1 MGVSGTTISVTFGVF
16 VVVLSRKYVIV
27 QNWAIYI
34 LVMEVTDIRQTKH
47 TNNIYLFEL
56 QLKQIFEIE
65 ENIAMIRRRSEFY
78 S

>member
-34 LVMEVTDIRQTKH
+34 LVMEVTDMRQTKH

-65 ENIAMIRRRSEFY
+65 ENIAMIR
-78 S
+78 

>member
-27 QNWAIYI
+27 QNWAIDI
-34 LVMEVTDIRQTKH
+34 LVMEVTDMRQTKH

-65 ENIAMIRRRSEFY
+65 ENIAMIR
-78 S
+78 

>member
-1 MGVSGTTISVTFGVF
+1 MSGTKNSVTFGVF

-34 LVMEVTDIRQTKH
+34 LVMEVTDMRQTKH

-65 ENIAMIRRRSEFY
+65 ENIAMIR
-78 S
+78 

>member
-1 MGVSGTTISVTFGVF
+1 MSGTTISVTFGVF

-27 QNWAIYI
+27 QNWAIDI
-34 LVMEVTDIRQTKH
+34 LVMEVTDMRQTKH

-65 ENIAMIRRRSEFY
+65 ENIAMIR
-78 S
+78 

>member
-27 QNWAIYI
+27 QNWAIDI
-34 LVMEVTDIRQTKH
+34 LVMEVTDMRQTKH

>member
-1 MGVSGTTISVTFGVF
+1 MSGTTISVTFGVF

-27 QNWAIYI
+27 QNWAIDI
-34 LVMEVTDIRQTKH
+34 LVMEVTDMRQTKH

>member
-34 LVMEVTDIRQTKH
+34 LVMEVTDMRQTKH